1 MPATVILNASSSSS
15 PARARYPTSTR
26 YPSAA
31 SNSRE
36 PGSKPASCAAALA
49 VTSVVGLP
57 PANSSNA
64 RRSWCWLPLSSL
76 SIVVCHLSL
85 WSSPSRHLTSSG
97 HCAYLVYETHP
108 HHYAWVGA
116 PRCIGRRRRGRV
128 ATVFRWPTQAGTTD
142 SVAFRALL
150 HGREITALEVAL

>member
-36 PGSKPASCAAALA
+36 PGSKPASCAATLA

-57 PANSSNA
+57 AANSSNA
-64 RRSWCWLPLSSL
+64 RRSWCWLALSSL
-76 SIVVCHLSL
+76 SIVVCRLFL
-85 WSSPSRHLTSSG
+85 WPSPSRHLTSSG
-97 HCAYLVYETHP
+97 HCVCLVYETHP
-108 HHYAWVGA
+108 HLYAWVGA
-116 PRCIGRRRRGRV
+116 PGCIGRRRRGRV
-128 ATVFRWPTQAGTTD
+128 LPPSGGPTQARTTS

-150 HGREITALEVAL
+150 LGERVELEVMF

>member
-36 PGSKPASCAAALA
+36 SRSKPATCAAALA
-49 VTSVVGLP
+49 VTSDVGLP

-64 RRSWCWLPLSSL
+64 RRSWCWLLLSSL

-85 WSSPSRHLTSSG
+85 WPSPSRHLTSLG
-97 HCAYLVYETHP
+97 HCVCLLYETHP
-108 HHYAWVGA
+108 HHYACVGA
-116 PRCIGRRRRGRV
+116 PGCIGRRRRGRTTI
-128 ATVFRWPTQAGTTD
+128 AFRW
-142 SVAFRALL
+142 
-150 HGREITALEVAL
+150 